1 MEKKAKESVM
11 VHHFTA
17 ALFDDPQKAKEA
29 VKVLVEKGFG
39 KGEISVIGRLNKEKI
54 DEVALSKV
62 ESDVLFWG
70 AQGGIWGSILGLLI
84 GGALFTVPGIG
95 PIAGAGTIGGALAG
109 MISGAAAGATAV
121 GLVDGLIEWGLSRAK
136 AEEYKQRI
144 EEGKVILFVKGSLQ
158 KTEDA
163 SVILRELSAQ
173 VEHQ

>member
-1 MEKKAKESVM
+1 M

-17 ALFDDPQKAKEA
+17 AVFDDPQKAKEA

-39 KGEISVIGRLNKEKI
+39 KGEISVIGRLNKEKV
-54 DEVALSKV
+54 DEAALSKV
-62 ESDVLFWG
+62 ESDALFWG

-109 MISGAAAGATAV
+109 LISGAAAGATAV
-121 GLVDGLIEWGLSRAK
+121 GLVDGLIEWGLSREK
-136 AEEYKQRI
+136 AEHYKKLI
-144 EEGKVILFVKGSLQ
+144 EEGKVIVFVKGNLQ

-163 SVILRELSAQ
+163 AVILRTLSAE
-173 VEHQ
+173 VEHK

>member
-1 MEKKAKESVM
+1 MI
-11 VHHFTA
+11 HHITA
-17 ALFDDPQKAKEA
+17 AVFSEPQKAKEA
-29 VKVLVEKGFG
+29 VKTLVEKGFG
-39 KGEISVIGRLNKEKI
+39 KGEISVVGRLNKEKV

-62 ESDVLFWG
+62 ESDALFWG

-109 MISGAAAGATAV
+109 LVSGAAAGATSV

-136 AEEYKQRI
+136 AEHYKKII
-144 EEGKVILFVKGSLQ
+144 EEGKVIVFVKGDLQ

-163 SVILRELSAQ
+163 AVLLRTFSAE
-173 VEHQ
+173 VEHI